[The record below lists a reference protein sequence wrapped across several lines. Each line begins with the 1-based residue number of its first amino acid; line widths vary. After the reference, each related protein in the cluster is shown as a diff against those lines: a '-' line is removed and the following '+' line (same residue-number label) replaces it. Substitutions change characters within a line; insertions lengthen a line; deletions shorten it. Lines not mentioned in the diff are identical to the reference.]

1 MKYLV
6 DTSVLIHS
14 VIAPVKL
21 NRQAVELFR
30 DNSSELYLSAA
41 SSWEI
46 TIKASTGKLILPQ
59 PPSEFVI
66 RAIQLMSLQS
76 LDITHHHVAALERL
90 PNYHRDPFDR
100 MLIAQAHV
108 EELVLLTADRNF
120 EKYPVK
126 TFWCGS

>member
-1 MKYLV
+1 VKYLL
-6 DTSVLIHS
+6 DTGVVIHNLIAKS
-14 VIAPVKL
+14 RL
-21 NRQAVELFR
+21 NRKALQLLA
-30 DNSSELYLSAA
+30 DDSAELYLSAA

-46 TIKASTGKLILPQ
+46 TIKAGTGKLILPQ

-76 LDITHHHVAALERL
+76 LDITHHHVAALEGL

-100 MLIAQAHV
+100 MLIAQAQV